1 LRRTYDFDNLGPS
14 RPGRTPRCGSQKADH
29 YDLIPTFEN
38 RKVRI
43 MTSYRLK
50 QSAVIAA
57 LAFLLVY
64 PVELRGQSLGSM
76 MPNSAPAALTGG
88 QQSLANKALC
98 SALGSHVPDPA
109 SASPSALSSPVVMS
123 TAASSFAGSTHLP
136 LPSATGL
143 LKGYVAQHATD
154 ILASCAISNA
164 TSGLTNKIPGTG
176 QLPSIPKY

>member
-1 LRRTYDFDNLGPS
+1 
-14 RPGRTPRCGSQKADH
+14 
-29 YDLIPTFEN
+29 
-38 RKVRI
+38 

-50 QSAVIAA
+50 QAAVIAA

-64 PVELRGQSLGSM
+64 PVELRGQSVGSL
-76 MPNSAPAALTGG
+76 MPNAAPAALTGG

-109 SASPSALSSPVVMS
+109 SANPSALSSPVVMT
-123 TAASSFAGSTHLP
+123 TAASSFAGSAHLP

-154 ILASCAISNA
+154 ILASCAINNA
-164 TSGLTNKIPGTG
+164 TSGLTGKIPGAG
-176 QLPSIPKY
+176 QLPSMPKY

>member
-1 LRRTYDFDNLGPS
+1 M
-14 RPGRTPRCGSQKADH
+14 
-29 YDLIPTFEN
+29 
-38 RKVRI
+38 V
-43 MTSYRLK
+43 SYRLK
-50 QSAVIAA
+50 QSAVIAT

-64 PVELRGQSLGSM
+64 PMELRGQSLGGM
-76 MPNSAPAALTGG
+76 MANSAPAALKGG

-123 TAASSFAGSTHLP
+123 TAASSFAGSTHLS

-154 ILASCAISNA
+154 IIASCAVSNA
-164 TSGLTNKIPGTG
+164 TSGLTSKIPGAG
-176 QLPSIPKY
+176 QMPSIPKY